1 MPKAVKIAGKYRAE
15 KLSFLQSVYCLQL
28 VKCPFGLLN
37 TKYLHI
43 IGEAIEVIDICIE
56 FYKAGPDFQAL
67 IFDATC
73 MCHHEFE
80 DIQNIYLK
88 ELGLSSYDN

>member
-1 MPKAVKIAGKYRAE
+1 MPKAVKITDKYRAE

-56 FYKAGPDFQAL
+56 FYKAGSDFQAL
-67 IFDATC
+67 IFDTTC
-73 MCHHEFE
+73 MCHHEFT
-80 DIQNIYLK
+80 
-88 ELGLSSYDN
+88 